1 MIKDARCLFLS
12 KMNEASSTNA
22 QLLEKRYR
30 TSVIA
35 VSVQILIML
44 VLTVVAWLIITY
56 SNNDIS
62 EQASMA
68 LWGTILL
75 IAAGSFVLRRMLFS
89 WERLKSIALLK
100 GIPAL
105 VDGLQANTILLGALG
120 EVVAIMGFLVA
131 VLSGNKFEML
141 RAGAISLIVFL
152 MNFPRK
158 SVWQKILA
166 GAENVLK

>member
-1 MIKDARCLFLS
+1 
-12 KMNEASSTNA
+12 MNETSPTNA

-44 VLTVVAWLIITY
+44 VLTVVAWFVITY

-62 EQASMA
+62 EQANMA
-68 LWGTILL
+68 LWATILL
-75 IAAGSFVLRRMLFS
+75 VAAGSFVLRRMLFS
-89 WERLKSIALLK
+89 WERLKSVALLK

-105 VDGLQANTILLGALG
+105 LDNLQANTILLGALG

-131 VLSGNKFEML
+131 TLSGNKFEML
-141 RAGAISLIVFL
+141 RAGAISLVVFL

-166 GAENVLK
+166 GAETVLK

>member
-1 MIKDARCLFLS
+1 
-12 KMNEASSTNA
+12 MNETSETNA
-22 QLLEKRYR
+22 QLLEKHYR
-30 TSVIA
+30 ISVIA

-44 VLTVVAWLIITY
+44 VLTAVSWLVITY
-56 SNNDIS
+56 SSNDIS
-62 EQASMA
+62 ERASVA

-89 WERLKSIALLK
+89 WERLKSVALLK
-100 GIPAL
+100 GIPGLLA
-105 VDGLQANTILLGALG
+105 GLQANTILLGALG

-131 VLSGNKFEML
+131 TLSGNKFEML

-158 SVWQKILA
+158 AMWRKILA
-166 GAENVLK
+166 GAEKL

>member
-1 MIKDARCLFLS
+1 
-12 KMNEASSTNA
+12 MNDVSPNNS

-35 VSVQILIML
+35 VSIQILIML
-44 VLTVVAWLIITY
+44 VLAIVAWFVITY

-62 EQASMA
+62 EPASFA

-75 IAAGSFVLRRMLFS
+75 IAAGSFVLRRALFS
-89 WERLKSIALLK
+89 WERLKSVALLK

-105 VDGLQANTILLGALG
+105 LDNLQANTILLGALG

-131 VLSGNKFEML
+131 TLSGNKFEML

-158 SVWQKILA
+158 SIWQKILA
-166 GAENVLK
+166 GAEKL

>member
-1 MIKDARCLFLS
+1 MS
-12 KMNEASSTNA
+12 QTTETNS
-22 QLLEKRYR
+22 QILLEKNYR

-35 VSVQILIML
+35 VSAQILFML
-44 VLTVVAWLIITY
+44 ALTVVSWFVITY
-56 SNNDIS
+56 SSNDIS
-62 EQASMA
+62 EQASFA

-89 WERLKSIALLK
+89 WERLKNVALLK
-100 GIPAL
+100 GLPGLLNI
-105 VDGLQANTILLGALG
+105 LQANTILLAALG
-120 EVVAIMGFLVA
+120 AVIAIMGFLVA

-158 SVWQKILA
+158 PVWQKILA
-166 GAENVLK
+166 GAEKVLK

>member
-1 MIKDARCLFLS
+1 
-12 KMNEASSTNA
+12 MNETSPPASSNA

-30 TSVIA
+30 TSAIA

-44 VLTVVAWLIITY
+44 ALTVIAWLVITY
-56 SNNDIS
+56 SSNDIS
-62 EQASMA
+62 EQANMA
-68 LWGTILL
+68 LWATILL
-75 IAAGSFVLRRMLFS
+75 VAAGSFVLRRMLFS
-89 WERLKSIALLK
+89 WERLKSVALLK
-100 GIPAL
+100 GIPGL
-105 VDGLQANTILLGALG
+105 LDNLQANTILLGALG

>member
-1 MIKDARCLFLS
+1 
-12 KMNEASSTNA
+12 MNETTETNA
-22 QLLEKRYR
+22 QLLEKHYR
-30 TSVIA
+30 ISVIA

-44 VLTVVAWLIITY
+44 VLTVAAWFVITY
-56 SNNDIS
+56 SSNDIS
-62 EQASMA
+62 EPASLA

-75 IAAGSFVLRRMLFS
+75 IAAGSFVLRRTLFA

-100 GIPAL
+100 GIPGLLAN
-105 VDGLQANTILLGALG
+105 LQANTILLGALG

-131 VLSGNKFEML
+131 TLSGNKFEML

-158 SVWQKILA
+158 SIWQKILA
-166 GAENVLK
+166 GAEKL

>member
-1 MIKDARCLFLS
+1 
-12 KMNEASSTNA
+12 MNEASETNA
-22 QLLEKRYR
+22 QLLEKHYR
-30 TSVIA
+30 ISVIA

-44 VLTVVAWLIITY
+44 ALTVISWFVITY
-56 SNNDIS
+56 SSNDIS
-62 EQASMA
+62 EPAGVA

-100 GIPAL
+100 GIPGLLAN
-105 VDGLQANTILLGALG
+105 LQANTILLGALG

-131 VLSGNKFEML
+131 TLSGNKFEML

-152 MNFPRK
+152 INFPRK

-166 GAENVLK
+166 GAEKL

>member
-1 MIKDARCLFLS
+1 
-12 KMNEASSTNA
+12 MNEISPSTNA

-35 VSVQILIML
+35 VSAQILIML
-44 VLTVVAWLIITY
+44 VLTVIAWFVITY

-62 EQASMA
+62 ERARMA

-89 WERLKSIALLK
+89 WERLKSVALLK

-152 MNFPRK
+152 MNFPRR

>member
-1 MIKDARCLFLS
+1 
-12 KMNEASSTNA
+12 MNEASPPTANA

-44 VLTVVAWLIITY
+44 ALTVVAWFVITY

-62 EQASMA
+62 EQAGVA

-75 IAAGSFVLRRMLFS
+75 IAAGSFLLRRMLFS
-89 WERLKSIALLK
+89 WERLKNVALLK

-105 VDGLQANTILLGALG
+105 LDNLQANTILLGALG

-158 SVWQKILA
+158 SIWQKILA

>member
-1 MIKDARCLFLS
+1 MLAVVFCQ
-12 KMNEASSTNA
+12 KMNEASPTNS
-22 QLLEKRYR
+22 QLLEKHYR

-44 VLTVVAWLIITY
+44 ALTVVAWLVITY

-62 EQASMA
+62 EQASVA

-89 WERLKSIALLK
+89 WERLKSTALLK
-100 GIPAL
+100 GIPGL
-105 VDGLQANTILLGALG
+105 LGNLQANTILLGALG
-120 EVVAIMGFLVA
+120 EVIAIMGFLVA
-131 VLSGNKFEML
+131 TLSGNKFEML

-152 MNFPRK
+152 VNFPRK
-158 SVWQKILA
+158 SVWRNILA
-166 GAENVLK
+166 GAEKVLN

>member
-1 MIKDARCLFLS
+1 
-12 KMNEASSTNA
+12 MNETLPTNA

-44 VLTVVAWLIITY
+44 VLTVVAWFVISY
-56 SNNDIS
+56 SKNDIS
-62 EQASMA
+62 EPAGIA

-89 WERLKSIALLK
+89 WERLKNVALLK

-105 VDGLQANTILLGALG
+105 LDSLQANTILLGALG
-120 EVVAIMGFLVA
+120 EVIAIMGFLVA
-131 VLSGNKFEML
+131 TLSGNKFEML

-158 SVWQKILA
+158 PVWQKILG
-166 GAENVLK
+166 GAEKVLK

>member
-1 MIKDARCLFLS
+1 
-12 KMNEASSTNA
+12 MNEAPPPTTATTAANA

-44 VLTVVAWLIITY
+44 ALTVAAWFVITY

-62 EQASMA
+62 EQAGVA

-75 IAAGSFVLRRMLFS
+75 VAAGSFILRRMFFS
-89 WERLKSIALLK
+89 WDRLKSIALLK
-100 GIPAL
+100 GVAGL
-105 VDGLQANTILLGALG
+105 FESLQAYTILLGMLG
-120 EVVAIMGFLVA
+120 LVVAIMGFLLA
-131 VLSGNKFEML
+131 TLSGNKFEML

-152 MNFPRK
+152 VNFPRK
-158 SVWQKILA
+158 SVWRKILA

>member
-1 MIKDARCLFLS
+1 
-12 KMNEASSTNA
+12 MNEASSPTNA

-30 TSVIA
+30 TSLIA
-35 VSVQILIML
+35 VSVQILVML
-44 VLTVVAWLIITY
+44 VLTVIAWFVITY
-56 SNNDIS
+56 SSNDIS
-62 EQASMA
+62 EQANMA
-68 LWGTILL
+68 LWATILL
-75 IAAGSFVLRRMLFS
+75 VAAGSFVLRRMLFS
-89 WERLKSIALLK
+89 WEKLKSVALLK
-100 GIPAL
+100 GIPGL
-105 VDGLQANTILLGALG
+105 LDNLQANTILLGALG

-152 MNFPRK
+152 INFPRK

>member
-1 MIKDARCLFLS
+1 
-12 KMNEASSTNA
+12 MNEASPSTPTANA

-30 TSVIA
+30 ISVIA
-35 VSVQILIML
+35 VAVQILIML
-44 VLTVVAWLIITY
+44 VLTVIAWFVITY

-62 EQASMA
+62 EQANVA
-68 LWGTILL
+68 LWATILL

-89 WERLKSIALLK
+89 WERLKSVALLK
-100 GIPAL
+100 GIPGL
-105 VDGLQANTILLGALG
+105 LDNLQANTILLGALG

-152 MNFPRK
+152 MNFPRRA
-158 SVWQKILA
+158 VWQKILA
-166 GAENVLK
+166 SAENVLK

>member
-1 MIKDARCLFLS
+1 
-12 KMNEASSTNA
+12 MNEASPPTAVTANA

-44 VLTVVAWLIITY
+44 ALTVVAWFVITY

-62 EQASMA
+62 EQAGVA

-75 IAAGSFVLRRMLFS
+75 VAAGSFILRRMLFS
-89 WERLKSIALLK
+89 WDRLKSIALLR
-100 GIPAL
+100 GVPGL
-105 VDGLQANTILLGALG
+105 LDSLQAYTILLGVLALI
-120 EVVAIMGFLVA
+120 VAIMGFLLA
-131 VLSGNKFEML
+131 TLSGNKLEML

-152 MNFPRK
+152 VNFPRK
-158 SVWQKILA
+158 SIWRKILA